1 MKVGALLFRSKGYVE
16 NSHEED
22 DCLDLSEK
30 PTFCNLESPKKSI
43 RSGYRHFNKS
53 EDFPREE
60 TLF

>member
-1 MKVGALLFRSKGYVE
+1 ME

-22 DCLDLSEK
+22 NCLDLSGIS
-30 PTFCNLESPKKSI
+30 TFYNLESPKKSI

-60 TLF
+60 ALF